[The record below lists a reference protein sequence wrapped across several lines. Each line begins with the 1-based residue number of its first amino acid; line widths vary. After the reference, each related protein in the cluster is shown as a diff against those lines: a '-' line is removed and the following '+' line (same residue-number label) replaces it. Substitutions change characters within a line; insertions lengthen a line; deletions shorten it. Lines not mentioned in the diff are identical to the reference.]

1 MQNLSPFIN
10 YMHTL
15 LCAVPP
21 SFLNFSAWEHL
32 SLLWQTSARF
42 CSEGTKPIKPLSV
55 MFIHQLSRSD
65 CSLISELVM
74 ADSPMSVTWRHELRS
89 SSWRLIRT
97 VENRNTNSSD
107 RVLQPFNTRT
117 FKGTLWFVPC
127 IKKKKDKKSMIKH
140 FQYSTLLIGH
150 KSRSNCREKLWNF
163 DIKHHFLIKHLLKHI
178 SVR

>member
-1 MQNLSPFIN
+1 MKCQPLNSLRWPNYIFNSADNNICKLPCYTLPSTQNLPPFIN

-21 SFLNFSAWEHL
+21 SFLNFSAWENL

-74 ADSPMSVTWRHELRS
+74 ADNPMSVTWRHELRS

-117 FKGTLWFVPC
+117 FKGTLWFVPY

-140 FQYSTLLIGH
+140 FQYSTY
-150 KSRSNCREKLWNF
+150 S
-163 DIKHHFLIKHLLKHI
+163 
-178 SVR
+178 